1 MKETT
6 KKGVAIAIAA
16 VAGLGLAGAGALIGA
31 NAFPKEVEVPGP
43 IEYKEKVVNKTV
55 EVPVEVVREVPVNV
69 TKEVEVL
76 VDNGNYDTVLEHI
89 FDNDGKVQYLTKD
102 LDADEVAEIGDRVIF
117 VNEIKAIAAA
127 EVEKEVSELVDKE
140 TVNGEKLDEDD
151 VEKVRVDDDAEDI
164 EIDSIDF
171 EDQDAELLVKF
182 DFEHDD
188 VDYEGVARVE
198 FRDGVI
204 DDISLESL
212 DEE

>member
-55 EVPVEVVREVPVNV
+55 EVSVEVVREVPVNV

-127 EVEKEVSELVDKE
+127 E
-140 TVNGEKLDEDD
+140 
-151 VEKVRVDDDAEDI
+151 
-164 EIDSIDF
+164 
-171 EDQDAELLVKF
+171 
-182 DFEHDD
+182 
-188 VDYEGVARVE
+188 
-198 FRDGVI
+198 
-204 DDISLESL
+204 
-212 DEE
+212 